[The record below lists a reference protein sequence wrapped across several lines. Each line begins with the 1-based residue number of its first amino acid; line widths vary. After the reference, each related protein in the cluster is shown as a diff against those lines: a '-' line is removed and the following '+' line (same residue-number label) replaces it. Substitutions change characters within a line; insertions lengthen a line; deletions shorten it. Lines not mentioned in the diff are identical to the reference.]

1 MATLRAVAK
10 SAVSIT
16 AGFAAGDRAGHLSEP
31 AAQQAALIALRTL
44 RYEGEEYVWVQ
55 DMRPV
60 MLMHPFKPA
69 LEGTNLAAMTD
80 PNGEHLFVD
89 FVETVTRQKFGHG
102 GLFVAPSG
110 IGGAGG
116 QIVEGAEPL
125 IVSSVSRLRPDA
137 MVERLDHY
145 VARDLHP
152 ALR

>member
-1 MATLRAVAK
+1 MRNCRFSSLPVAYFIETTHIQAARMATLR
-10 SAVSIT
+10 
-16 AGFAAGDRAGHLSEP
+16 
-31 AAQQAALIALRTL
+31 
-44 RYEGEEYVWVQ
+44 
-55 DMRPV
+55 
-60 MLMHPFKPA
+60 
-69 LEGTNLAAMTD
+69 AMTD